1 MFPFKPILLA
11 IVSILAFSSCKSI
24 PEKVKENK
32 AKFIQ
37 VGREVTTPLDISNLS
52 GLLEQAKQNNTE
64 AKLKYLD
71 VDKLEII
78 YGKPVEGPFLIDSV
92 VLFYSSSY
100 VIFYDF
106 ANTARPAGYIEQNIG
121 LKGFEIVDDRLYMGK
136 N

>member
-1 MFPFKPILLA
+1 MFPIKPILLA
-11 IVSILAFSSCKSI
+11 FISVFALSSCKSI

-52 GLLEQAKQNNTE
+52 GLLEKAKQNNTE

-78 YGKPVEGPFLIDSV
+78 YGKPVEGSFLIDSV

-106 ANTARPAGYIEQNIG
+106 ASTARSAEYVDQNIG
-121 LKGFEIVDDRLYMGK
+121 LKGFEVVDDRLFMGK

>member
-1 MFPFKPILLA
+1 MFALKTIPLA
-11 IVSILAFSSCKSI
+11 IVSILALSSCKSI

-52 GLLEQAKQNNTE
+52 GLLERAKQNNTE

-106 ANTARPAGYIEQNIG
+106 ASTARSADYIEQTIG
-121 LKGFEIVDDRLYMGK
+121 LKGFEIVDDRLFMGK